1 MYNLFVPLDK
11 TGRSEMGLLLF
22 GCSWSPSFGIG
33 VTSAVFHFDG
43 KTHVR
48 KDSLTIDARGGG
60 VLDPCLGTGVPLR
73 V

>member
-1 MYNLFVPLDK
+1 MNWLCTTLSQTLDK
-11 TGRSEMGLLLF
+11 TGSEIKLVVSEMGLLLF

-48 KDSLTIDARGGG
+48 KDSLTIDII
-60 VLDPCLGTGVPLR
+60 V
-73 V
+73 

>member
-1 MYNLFVPLDK
+1 MNWLCTTLSQTLDK
-11 TGRSEMGLLLF
+11 TGGSEMGLLLF

-48 KDSLTIDARGGG
+48 KDSLTIDII
-60 VLDPCLGTGVPLR
+60 V
-73 V
+73 